1 MQFWRRRLWARSSRL
16 VTAEC
21 QSTTPMIG
29 MFVGSLHHISKV
41 GRSLLHSLSCGDSMQ
56 SVQCGLHESSAAAM
70 SASHTCTS
78 FLLGKA
84 SALPLHPP
92 PQPCPDQSP
101 ERHSPS
107 KGTRLMLFE
116 AFIIFAWYTASALPT
131 AHVTRTHKQPSLQA
145 FIIVTT

>member
-1 MQFWRRRLWARSSRL
+1 
-16 VTAEC
+16 
-21 QSTTPMIG
+21 MIG

-41 GRSLLHSLSCGDSMQ
+41 ERSLLHSLSCGDSMQ

-92 PQPCPDQSP
+92 PPTLPRPISR
-101 ERHSPS
+101 ETLTLKRH
-107 KGTRLMLFE
+107 TLD
-116 AFIIFAWYTASALPT
+116 AF
-131 AHVTRTHKQPSLQA
+131 
-145 FIIVTT
+145 